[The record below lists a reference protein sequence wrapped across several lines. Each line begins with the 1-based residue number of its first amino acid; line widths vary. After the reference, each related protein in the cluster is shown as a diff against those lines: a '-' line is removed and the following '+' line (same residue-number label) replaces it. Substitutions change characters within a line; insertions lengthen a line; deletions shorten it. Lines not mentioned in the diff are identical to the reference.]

1 MNPIRNVAR
10 RRSAARWMSLAAVSA
25 VALWLAGCAS
35 TQLNAQWSDPQFA
48 GKSLRGAKVL
58 VSCQAADLTL
68 QRVCT
73 DRMAAQLS
81 AAGAVPVPAAAA
93 DAAPYAQDTQDTQA
107 LVKAA
112 RASGAVAVMRT
123 SLAPAASV
131 ASAGPSIGIGIGGFG
146 GGYRSGGS
154 VGLGVSA
161 PIGGA
166 SVETGFGATAN
177 IIDVASGQL
186 IWSAS
191 ATAPPSKDFNAQ
203 MNDLAAKLLDSA
215 RQMGLF
221 PG

>member
-1 MNPIRNVAR
+1 MSPIRNEAR
-10 RRSAARWMSLAAVSA
+10 RRSAALWLQMAAA
-25 VALWLAGCAS
+25 FAAALWLAGCAS

-48 GKSLRGAKVL
+48 GQSLRGVKVL
-58 VSCQAADLTL
+58 IACQAADLTL

-81 AAGAVPVPAAAA
+81 AAGAVAVPAAAV
-93 DAAPYAQDTQDTQA
+93 DAAPDVQDTQA

-154 VGLGVSA
+154 VGFGVSA

-186 IWSAS
+186 MWSAS

-203 MNDLAAKLLDSA
+203 MNELAVKLLDSA

-221 PG
+221 SG